1 MAGWIV
7 IILLVLVIA
16 SIPVAAVLGV
26 LSFSLDH
33 IFMDGR
39 LKGAW

>member
-26 LSFSLDH
+26 LSFS
-33 IFMDGR
+33 
-39 LKGAW
+39 W